1 MPRTVLIVDDERD
14 TNDILASLV
23 RARGFEPIQVFSGA
37 QVERAVA
44 EAKPA
49 LILLDLMLPD
59 IDGYAICDRLKR
71 NRETNLIPVIMV
83 TALQDCQHKL
93 AGVRVGANDYVRKPF
108 EPNELYEAIDKA
120 IKWHEEHQEK
130 GTHGEVNFDIRSELT
145 YLQQANDM
153 LADLFAHTPLTDRQ
167 IKDLK
172 QAVMEMGGN
181 AIEWGHRKNAELV
194 LRITYRIDP
203 KAITLIIQDQGP
215 GFNPGNLPHAASDE
229 DPIGHI
235 ELRNELGLREG
246 GFGIM
251 LARGLVD
258 EFKYNQ
264 RGNEV
269 TLIKRFDQG
278 HPAES

>member
-23 RARGFEPIQVFSGA
+23 RARQFVPIQLYCGA
-37 QVERAVA
+37 QVAPAVA
-44 EAKPA
+44 EKKPEM
-49 LILLDLMLPD
+49 ILLDLMLPD
-59 IDGYAICDRLKR
+59 TDGFAVCDQLKR
-71 NRETNLIPVIMV
+71 NRETNLIPIVMV
-83 TALQDCQHKL
+83 TALQDENHL
-93 AGVRVGANDYVRKPF
+93 VAGVRVGANGYLKKPF
-108 EPNELYEAIDKA
+108 TTGEFYAAMDKA
-120 IKWHEEHQEK
+120 LSWHEEHLK
-130 GTHGEVNFDIRSELT
+130 RGTHGEVNFDIRSELT
-145 YLQQANDM
+145 YLQEANDM

-203 KAITLIIQDQGP
+203 ESITLIIQDQGP
-215 GFNPGNLPHAASDE
+215 GFNPGDLPHAASDE

-258 EFKYNQ
+258 DFRYNE

-269 TLIKRFDQG
+269 TLVKRFDQP
-278 HPAES
+278 HVDQH